1 MVVSIKGKRR
11 FTYMYIYMYKK
22 AKSRREEGTQEE
34 RVGRKGGRSTC
45 R

>member
-1 MVVSIKGKRR
+1 MVVSIKRKEKVH
-11 FTYMYIYMYKK
+11 IHVYMYKK

-34 RVGRKGGRSTC
+34 KVGRKGGRSTC